1 MQIKLIVVGNVKETF
16 YQNKIDEF
24 QKQINKHEIGALLGY
39 SQEWYNFS
47 SLSASRKKI
56 PFDGIYVI
64 DAGTEDITNSGTKSS
79 WLSALMGRRWIIPKS
94 KKVLQQQNREANQ
107 VLHL

>member
-1 MQIKLIVVGNVKETF
+1 MNLKLKQNMCENFLHTF
-16 YQNKIDEF
+16 LGRGVLLLCLICVLKVTPAMAQKLTLNF

-56 PFDGIYVI
+56 PFDGIYVRGWQC
-64 DAGTEDITNSGTKSS
+64 ARQSG
-79 WLSALMGRRWIIPKS
+79 
-94 KKVLQQQNREANQ
+94 
-107 VLHL
+107 

>member
-1 MQIKLIVVGNVKETF
+1 MRNSVSQAHQDALTQTLQLTLN
-16 YQNKIDEF
+16 F

-56 PFDGIYVI
+56 P
-64 DAGTEDITNSGTKSS
+64 
-79 WLSALMGRRWIIPKS
+79 LM
-94 KKVLQQQNREANQ
+94 AFM
-107 VLHL
+107 